1 MAYRDESKY
10 RHLAP
15 QYDPGFLDGLD
26 QRTRLHREL
35 TARIEQVIADSGGA
49 ESLSYVKQSLIRHF
63 IFLDATLDSMAVQ
76 MATHGTVELLG
87 KYSVAFNTLIGVAKT
102 FGIDRVAR
110 EVSLDDYAAQLREA
124 DNG

>member
-26 QRTRLHREL
+26 NRTRLHREL
-35 TARIEQVIADSGGA
+35 TTRIEVVISDLGG
-49 ESLSYVKQSLIRHF
+49 EDNLTYVKQALVRHF
-63 IFLDATLDSMAVQ
+63 IFLDAMLDCMAVQ
-76 MATHGTVELLG
+76 IAKEGTAEHLG

-102 FGIDRVAR
+102 LGLERQSKK
-110 EVSLDDYAAQLREA
+110 VSLDDYSKQVSDDAS
-124 DNG
+124 